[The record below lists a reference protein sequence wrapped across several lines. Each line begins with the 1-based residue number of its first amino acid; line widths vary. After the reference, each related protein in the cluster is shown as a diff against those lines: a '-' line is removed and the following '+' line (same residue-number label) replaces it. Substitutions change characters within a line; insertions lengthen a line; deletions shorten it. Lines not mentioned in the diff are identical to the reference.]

1 MFFRRLTTELNDI
14 ELFKRILNKDSKALE
29 ALYDRYSPVLFTFIK
44 RIVNDTAIADG
55 VLADVFVIIWQ
66 KTSKLNF
73 EHHNPYAVLI
83 NLCRNKAL
91 DTLRRAQ
98 NIELPEYTGDF
109 EDEFILPKLSIH
121 TPQNDLSKILLNREK
136 IQFAIH
142 SLTEAQQY
150 VISLAYYDS
159 LTESDIAAKL
169 NIPLLTVKSKI
180 RVALNSIKENLAKE
194 GIQ

>member
-1 MFFRRLTTELNDI
+1 MTTELNDI

-29 ALYDRYSPVLFTFIK
+29 TLYDRYSPVLFTFIK

-98 NIELPEYTGDF
+98 NIELPEYTSDF

>member
-1 MFFRRLTTELNDI
+1 MTTELNDI

-98 NIELPEYTGDF
+98 NIELPEYTSDF

>member
-1 MFFRRLTTELNDI
+1 LATELTDI
-14 ELFKRILNKDSKALE
+14 ELSKRILNKDSKALE
-29 ALYDRYSPVLFTFIK
+29 ALYDRYSPVLFTFTK
-44 RIVNDTAIADG
+44 RIVNDPAVADE
-55 VLADVFVIIWQ
+55 VLADVFVILWQ

-73 EHHNPYAVLI
+73 EHQNPYAVLI

-91 DTLRRAQ
+91 DTLRRLQ
-98 NIELPEYTGDF
+98 NIEQSEYTSDY

-121 TPQNDLSKILLNREK
+121 TPPNDLSKILLNREK

-150 VISLAYYDS
+150 VLSFAFYDG
-159 LTESDIAAKL
+159 LTESEIASKL

>member
-1 MFFRRLTTELNDI
+1 MTTELNDI

-150 VISLAYYDS
+150 VMSLAYYDG

>member
-1 MFFRRLTTELNDI
+1 MTTELNDI

-44 RIVNDTAIADG
+44 RIVNDTVIADE
-55 VLADVFVIIWQ
+55 VLTDVFVIIWQ
-66 KTSKLNF
+66 KTSRLNF

-98 NIELPEYTGDF
+98 NIELPEYTSDF

-150 VISLAYYDS
+150 VISLAYYDG

>member
-1 MFFRRLTTELNDI
+1 MTTELNDI

-98 NIELPEYTGDF
+98 NIELPEYTSDF

-150 VISLAYYDS
+150 VISLAYYDG

>member
-1 MFFRRLTTELNDI
+1 LTTELNDI

-29 ALYDRYSPVLFTFIK
+29 TLYDRYSPVLFTFIK

-98 NIELPEYTGDF
+98 NIELPEYTSDF

-150 VISLAYYDS
+150 VISLAYYDG

>member
-1 MFFRRLTTELNDI
+1 LTTELNDI

>member
-1 MFFRRLTTELNDI
+1 MTTELNDI

-44 RIVNDTAIADG
+44 RIVNDTAVADG

-150 VISLAYYDS
+150 VMSLAYYDG

>member
-1 MFFRRLTTELNDI
+1 M
-14 ELFKRILNKDSKALE
+14 NKDSKALE

-44 RIVNDTAIADG
+44 RIVNDPVIADE
-55 VLADVFVIIWQ
+55 VLADVFVLIWQ
-66 KTSKLNF
+66 KTSMLNF
-73 EHHNPYAVLI
+73 EHQNPYAVLI

-91 DTLRRAQ
+91 DTLRRLK
-98 NIELPEYTGDF
+98 NTDLPEYTGDY

-121 TPQNDLSKILLNREK
+121 TPPNDLSKILLNREK
-136 IQFAIH
+136 IQIAIH
-142 SLTEAQQY
+142 NLTEAQQY
-150 VISLAYYDS
+150 VVSLAYYDG
-159 LTESDIAAKL
+159 LTESEIAAKL

>member
-1 MFFRRLTTELNDI
+1 MTTELNDI

-29 ALYDRYSPVLFTFIK
+29 TLYDRYSPVLFTFIK